1 MNQPSAAFDHL
12 IHWVDDLEG
21 TSASY
26 AAAGLEISPAIELV
40 GFRNAVWGVD
50 DERYV
55 ELAIVDDWDEVMASE
70 YSASLRVLRPA
81 VDALPGPG
89 LLTFA
94 VDVPD
99 ARAEAER
106 LRAAGHDVEVADI
119 WLEDRN
125 AGFVEVFVRDLPSY
139 VPFLITY
146 SPPRAEI
153 AQMRAAFRA
162 ERGIERPADRPDLA
176 ALLLASPDPEGDAQ
190 RLADLT
196 GATRTGGVVALP
208 GAEVRFEPVG
218 ADGRVGIRGLAVRR
232 LPGAAAVEIA
242 GVEVVPEG

>member
-1 MNQPSAAFDHL
+1 
-12 IHWVDDLEG
+12 VVGE
-21 TSASY
+21 
-26 AAAGLEISPAIELV
+26 AAAADADDGY
-40 GFRNAVWGVD
+40 G
-50 DERYV
+50 DERDRS
-55 ELAIVDDWDEVMASE
+55 LAATCRVQRTALAE

-81 VDALPGPG
+81 VEALSGPG

-125 AGFVEVFVRDLPSY
+125 AGFVEVFVRDLPAY
-139 VPFLITY
+139 FPFLITY
-146 SPPRAEI
+146 TPPRAEI

-176 ALLLASPDPEGDAQ
+176 ALLIASPDPEGDAQ

-196 GATRTGGVVALP
+196 GAARTGGVVALP
-208 GAEVRFEPVG
+208 GAEVRFEPEG
-218 ADGRVGIRGLAVRR
+218 ADGKVGIRGIAVRR
-232 LPGAAAVEIA
+232 LPGAAPLEIA